1 VFRNLSKY
9 ILRVSLA
16 RGVKVLLSVNSR
28 DCPSPPKTAF
38 FFLADALCLDLV
50 NTEVVANDQA
60 IDLLPDFARFLD
72 WLNRAGVVSE
82 HEMREAARRWS
93 DPAGE
98 ATLEAAKS
106 LRLTIRRAAE
116 AIATGKPVPD
126 ATLAVLNPLLARSP
140 TRVELV
146 RTKQKRVAKRFRL
159 HLQAPIDLLAPIA
172 ESAADLFSSPDYF
185 QIKKCANPAC
195 VLVFHDRT
203 KNHRRRWCSAQGCG
217 NRAKVAAYRERQ
229 RKAKCR

>member
-1 VFRNLSKY
+1 M
-9 ILRVSLA
+9 
-16 RGVKVLLSVNSR
+16 NSR
-28 DCPSPPKTAF
+28 DFPITPKIPF
-38 FFLADALCLDLV
+38 FFLADALCLDFA
-50 NTEVVANDQA
+50 NTEVVSHDQA
-60 IDLLPDFARFLD
+60 IDLLPDFARFMD

-82 HEMREAARRWS
+82 HEIREAARRWS
-93 DPAGE
+93 GPAGE
-98 ATLEAAKS
+98 ATLETAKG

-116 AIATGKPVPD
+116 AIASSKPVPD
-126 ATLAVLNPLLARSP
+126 VTLAVLNPLLARSP
-140 TRVELV
+140 ARAELV
-146 RTKQKRVAKRFRL
+146 RTKQKRIVKRFRL
-159 HLQAPIDLLAPIA
+159 HLQEPIDLLAPIA

-229 RKAKCR
+229 RRTK